1 MTYCDRN
8 EIQQVALNLTLR
20 LHLGLSTS
28 FTTTV
33 FVSLRLHSA
42 FDVASGGAGS
52 LLIRLPPK
60 HNNGDMGNKRL
71 EGQQQ
76 NGGGVQAA

>member
-1 MTYCDRN
+1 MTYCGRN

-33 FVSLRLHSA
+33 FVSLRLAPST
-42 FDVASGGAGS
+42 S
-52 LLIRLPPK
+52 RLVVLALCSYDSPK